1 MSIYR
6 FIVAEQANY
15 SVRRLCEVLIV
26 SRSAFYAWMAGE
38 SWQED
43 RDRVL
48 TIHIRAAHRAS
59 HCTYGVPRMVVELR
73 AQGLSVG
80 ARRVARIMKQEGLS
94 GVPKKR
100 FRGSTTDSSHDSPLA
115 PNLLKREFTVEA
127 PNVAWVTD
135 ITYVPTHGGW
145 VYLAVI
151 IDLFSR
157 KVVGWAMDSHME
169 ASLCMAALQNA
180 MDVRGTNQGTMHHSD
195 RGSQYASIAY
205 RTALLENGFVQSMSR
220 KANCWDNAVAESF
233 FGTLEQELVQGLV
246 YRSLDDAK
254 TAIAN
259 YIHHLYNPTRRHK
272 HLGQISPV
280 AFEQNHRNAVRLA
293 A

>member
-1 MSIYR
+1 VSIYR
-6 FIVAEQANY
+6 FIQTERTNY
-15 SVRRLCEVLIV
+15 SIRRLCEVLDV
-26 SRSAFYAWMAGE
+26 SRSAFHAWMAGE

-59 HCTYGVPRMVVELR
+59 LGTYGVPRMVAELR
-73 AQGLSVG
+73 AQGLDVG
-80 ARRVARIMKQEGLS
+80 ARRVARIMKQAGLS

-100 FRGSTTDSSHDSPLA
+100 FRGCTTDSSHGQTPS
-115 PNLLKREFTVEA
+115 PNLLNREFTVEA

-135 ITYVPTHGGW
+135 ITYVPTQDGW

-169 ASLCMAALQNA
+169 TSLCISALEEAMAE
-180 MDVRGTNQGTMHHSD
+180 RGAHQGTMHHSD

-205 RTALLENGFVQSMSR
+205 RTELLDYGFVQSMSR
-220 KANCWDNAVAESF
+220 KANCWDNAVSESF
-233 FGTLEQELVQGLV
+233 FGTLEQEFVQGLV
-246 YRSLDDAK
+246 YRSLADAK
-254 TAIAN
+254 ARISY
-259 YIHHLYNPTRRHK
+259 YIHQFYNPIRRHK
-272 HLGQISPV
+272 HLGQMSPN
-280 AFEQNHRNAVRLA
+280 AFEQNHRNAERLA